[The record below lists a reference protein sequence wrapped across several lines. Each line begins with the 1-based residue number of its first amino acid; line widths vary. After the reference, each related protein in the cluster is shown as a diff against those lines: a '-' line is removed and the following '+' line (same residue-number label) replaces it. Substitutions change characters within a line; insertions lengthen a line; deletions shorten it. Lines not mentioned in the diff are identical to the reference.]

1 MIRCYKTQ
9 AIILGRR
16 NSGEADKLLT
26 VFSREF
32 GKKQLLA
39 KGIRRVASRRAPYL
53 EPFSYVI
60 MQVYKGR
67 SIDIVTEVESIQTFE
82 LLRKR
87 LERIGFGFIA
97 LELTERLTAEHQES
111 EIVFTALLAFIA
123 ELSQENTTRSK
134 AQEMLVNYKKFL
146 LEHLGFLG
154 QRASHTESFLDEKIE
169 SVLESPL
176 RSLRVLTN
184 IQSAL

>member
-1 MIRCYKTQ
+1 MIRSYKTE
-9 AIILGRR
+9 AIILSRR

-26 VFSREF
+26 VFSKEF

-39 KGIRRVASRRAPYL
+39 RGIRKVASRRAPYL
-53 EPFSYVI
+53 EPFSYVA
-60 MQVYKGR
+60 MQVYKGK
-67 SIDIVTEVESIQTFE
+67 SIDIVTEVESIETFA

-111 EIVFTALLAFIA
+111 EVIFIALLAFIG
-123 ELSQENTTRSK
+123 ELSRQQTTRNK
-134 AQEMLVNYKKFL
+134 AQEMLSNYKKFL
-146 LEHLGFLG
+146 LTHLGFLAE
-154 QRASHTESFLDEKIE
+154 QTTHTESFLDEKIE